1 MSERAND
8 ASVTPAR
15 PQGILAR
22 GIDRVRSSATALA
35 ERTGRRRLLA
45 FLFLLVIVASPWPPL
60 TILALLAYLAVA
72 WNDPG
77 WTVAL
82 LPLTTP
88 FAYQPKGFPSPRSPD
103 STLLFPAIELLL
115 LIALATT
122 ALHLLRHWRREATA
136 GTGAAALLDLW
147 DGAKK
152 LVAGRFGLQATALAL
167 IGTVSLLTLADR
179 LHLRESIREYRTVVI
194 EPVLYFF
201 LARAWLRDRELRAT
215 AIGVFIG
222 GAALVSLLAIGQ
234 VLTGRGVVAVEG
246 VRRALGTY
254 AHPNALALYLVR
266 AAAFG
271 LGLLVL
277 APTPRRERWLL
288 AALPTL
294 LLALLLTFSRGAL
307 IGLGVGIAFLGFAA
321 LYHRSDP
328 EMDEAPSK
336 LRIAMVAACA
346 LYAVGVLLVTV
357 LSLTGAI
364 TLRGGDSLGLREM
377 IWRSTLAMIR
387 DHPAF
392 GVGLDQFFY
401 QYAPRYIDPAA
412 WGERYTSHPHN
423 LFLDFWTRLGIMGLA
438 WIVWTL
444 GSLGFAVVRG
454 WQIATENARRL
465 IVAATI
471 ASVAALV
478 HGLVDNFY
486 FLIDLAFVW
495 WFLIALVAIASDDP
509 AVTARRSSAAAK
521 APNRRR
527 RARRRGGAGV
537 LGAPVPEGRKG

>member
-1 MSERAND
+1 
-8 ASVTPAR
+8 
-15 PQGILAR
+15 
-22 GIDRVRSSATALA
+22 
-35 ERTGRRRLLA
+35 
-45 FLFLLVIVASPWPPL
+45 
-60 TILALLAYLAVA
+60 
-72 WNDPG
+72 
-77 WTVAL
+77 
-82 LPLTTP
+82 
-88 FAYQPKGFPSPRSPD
+88 
-103 STLLFPAIELLL
+103 
-115 LIALATT
+115 
-122 ALHLLRHWRREATA
+122 
-136 GTGAAALLDLW
+136 
-147 DGAKK
+147 
-152 LVAGRFGLQATALAL
+152 
-167 IGTVSLLTLADR
+167 
-179 LHLRESIREYRTVVI
+179 
-194 EPVLYFF
+194 
-201 LARAWLRDRELRAT
+201 
-215 AIGVFIG
+215 
-222 GAALVSLLAIGQ
+222 
-234 VLTGRGVVAVEG
+234 
-246 VRRALGTY
+246 
-254 AHPNALALYLVR
+254 
-266 AAAFG
+266 
-271 LGLLVL
+271 
-277 APTPRRERWLL
+277 
-288 AALPTL
+288 
-294 LLALLLTFSRGAL
+294 
-307 IGLGVGIAFLGFAA
+307 
-321 LYHRSDP
+321 
-328 EMDEAPSK
+328 
-336 LRIAMVAACA
+336 LRIALVAACA

-509 AVTARRSSAAAK
+509 AVTAVRSSAAAK

-527 RARRRGGAGV
+527 RARGRAGR
-537 LGAPVPEGRKG
+537 AFWARPYRKGEKGDDGYPWWRVGRVSSAHTSATRPSPPVIRSGRSIISPRGDARMSRTWPRTRIFTWSKPM